1 MSKRVF
7 AVVGVVLMTTA
18 LALASASA
26 FSLWGSEQKPSE
38 AQPAQIPPAAPV
50 QPGASLPKPE
60 KPAPAPAGAPEPM
73 EKAGVISSF
82 APLVKHVMPTV
93 VNVSVVQKVKGFG
106 FEGGGDQPGGDQP
119 GGGDPG
125 SGEGGPGGPQ
135 MGPSPFGG
143 GGGWRRRSLRTIS
156 PLFRSDPS

>member
-50 QPGASLPKPE
+50 QPGASLTQ
-60 KPAPAPAGAPEPM
+60 AARNLLLLRLAR
-73 EKAGVISSF
+73 
-82 APLVKHVMPTV
+82 
-93 VNVSVVQKVKGFG
+93 
-106 FEGGGDQPGGDQP
+106 
-119 GGGDPG
+119 
-125 SGEGGPGGPQ
+125 
-135 MGPSPFGG
+135 PSR
-143 GGGWRRRSLRTIS
+143 WKRRA
-156 PLFRSDPS
+156 

>member
-1 MSKRVF
+1 
-7 AVVGVVLMTTA
+7 
-18 LALASASA
+18 
-26 FSLWGSEQKPSE
+26 
-38 AQPAQIPPAAPV
+38 
-50 QPGASLPKPE
+50 
-60 KPAPAPAGAPEPM
+60 M

-143 GGGWRRRSLRTIS
+143 GGGGGGDPFEQFRRFFGRSRTNS
-156 PLFRSDPS
+156 SSTVWVRGLSCRPTATS